1 MHATRSLAAAALLS
15 LLVLCGVGCSGPAP
29 DAGDAAPDGPVDPGL
44 TEYLPDATPEH
55 GDWLML
61 RLPAEM
67 PHLNPVTSTDAYSS
81 TILVYVFDPLLDR
94 DPDTLEMTPWLAESW
109 EVSPDH
115 LVYTFHL
122 REGLVFS
129 DGAPLTS
136 EDVKFTFDRILDPA
150 VDAPHLRSY
159 FTDLVSVEA
168 PDPRTVRVTCSKP
181 YYRHLVMIGSTQV
194 IPKHIYGVGD
204 FNNHPANRA
213 PVGSGMYVLES
224 WTTGQE
230 LILARNPRFW
240 GTALRG
246 WPHFDKIRYAVITDD
261 NAAFQLL
268 ARGDLDSMTLTPEDW
283 TRRAN
288 TPRFRERFNRFTS
301 NRPAYT
307 YIGWNLRKPQ
317 FADKRV
323 RRALAMLL
331 DRETILREIYKGLGM
346 AVHSGFMPGTPEYNA
361 SLSAVPFD
369 PAGAARLLEEAG
381 WRDTNSDALLDK
393 DGTALRFETLL
404 TNQNPVAEKIL
415 TVYKEE
421 LARAG
426 VELVIRPMEWA
437 SMLDRVDKRDFDSV
451 IMGWQMPPD
460 PDPYQIWHSS
470 QADKGSNYVGFL
482 NPEADKLIEDARVTF
497 DTAER
502 IRLYHRFQE
511 ILMDEQPYLFML
523 APKALLAADKRIQGI
538 RSHPFGM
545 DEREWFVPKALQRYG
560 N

>member
-1 MHATRSLAAAALLS
+1 MIPKRLTGAAALVFA
-15 LLVLCGVGCSGPAP
+15 LVLCGAGCSGPAP
-29 DAGDAAPDGPVDPGL
+29 DAGDAVPDGPVDPGL

-81 TILVYVFDPLLDR
+81 TILAYVFDPLLER
-94 DPDTLEMTPWLAESW
+94 NPDTLEMTPWLAESW

-129 DGAPLTS
+129 DGVPLTS

-168 PDPRTVRVTCSKP
+168 PDPRTVRITCSKP

-194 IPKHIYGVGD
+194 IPKHVYGVGD

-268 ARGDLDSMTLTPEDW
+268 ARGDLDSMALTPEDW

-381 WRDTNSDALLDK
+381 WRDTDSDALLDK
-393 DGTALRFETLL
+393 DGTVLRFETLL

-470 QADKGSNYVGFL
+470 QADKGSNYVGFV
-482 NPEADKLIEDARVTF
+482 NAEADKLIEDARVTF